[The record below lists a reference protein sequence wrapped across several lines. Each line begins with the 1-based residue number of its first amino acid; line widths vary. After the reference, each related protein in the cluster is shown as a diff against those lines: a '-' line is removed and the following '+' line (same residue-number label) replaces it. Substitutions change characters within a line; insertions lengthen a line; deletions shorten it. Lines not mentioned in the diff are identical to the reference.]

1 MKTKRLL
8 PLRIAT
14 LLLALLLAACQ
25 TPSRKPVESLAY
37 APLIL
42 ISLDGFRADY
52 IDRGITPNLARLA
65 REGVHAKSMRSA
77 FPTLTF
83 PNHYTLVTGLYPD
96 HHGMVHNTM
105 HDDKLNWFSLS
116 NKEAGRDRRWWDG
129 GEPLW
134 VTADKQGL
142 RTATMFWPGSEAD
155 THGYRPDYYL
165 PFDGKV
171 TGAQRVDQVLA
182 WLDLP
187 AAQRPQFITL
197 YFDRIDHEGHDFG
210 PDSPEVAGA
219 LRATDAAVGYLVEQL
234 ARRKLLESAN
244 LVIVSDHGM
253 TPVNPSQVVVL
264 DAFVDVR
271 DIDLVTATVIATLNP
286 QPGREAGVEKAL
298 LGKHDHFGC
307 WRKGELPARLHYG
320 SNPRIP
326 AIVCIA
332 DDGWIIETQA
342 RMDRPNRH
350 VMGGEHGYD
359 NADPNMRAL
368 FIAHGPAFRHGL
380 VVPEFDNVNVYALLA
395 RVLGIT
401 PAPNDGDIKVTQG
414 MLNH

>member
-1 MKTKRLL
+1 MKPTRLIA
-8 PLRIAT
+8 LRIAALFC
-14 LLLALLLAACQ
+14 LLLLGACQ
-25 TPSRKPVESLAY
+25 TAPQKPSQVHAY
-37 APLIL
+37 SPLIL

-65 REGVHAKSMRSA
+65 REGVHAKSMRSS

-105 HDDKLNWFSLS
+105 HDAELDWFTLS

-165 PFDGKV
+165 PFDGKR
-171 TGAQRVDQVLA
+171 TGVQRVEQVVA

-197 YFDRIDHEGHDFG
+197 YFDRIDHEGHDYG
-210 PDSPEVAGA
+210 PDSSEVAAA
-219 LRATDAAVGYLVEQL
+219 LRDTDAAVGFLLEQL
-234 ARRKLLESAN
+234 DQRGLKDAAN
-244 LVIVSDHGM
+244 LVLVSDHGM
-253 TPVNPSQVVVL
+253 TAVNPAQVVVL
-264 DAFVDVR
+264 DKFVDVH
-271 DIDLVTATVIATLNP
+271 DIDLVTSTVIATLNP
-286 QPGREAGVEKAL
+286 KPGHEAAVEKGL
-298 LGKHDHFGC
+298 LGRHDHFGC

-332 DDGWIIETQA
+332 DDGWMIETQA
-342 RMDRPNRH
+342 KLDRPNRH
-350 VMGGEHGYD
+350 IMGGEHGYD

-368 FIAHGPAFRHGL
+368 FIAHGPAFRKGL
-380 VVPEFDNVNVYALLA
+380 VVPEFENVNVYALLA
-395 RVLGIT
+395 RVLHIT
-401 PAPNDGDIKVTQG
+401 PAANDGNIQVTEG
-414 MLNH
+414 MLRR